1 MKRFSLIAL
10 LLILSIS
17 LFACGGGDTT
27 DGGESYRVMLSCSE
41 GASVVGEASVDVA
54 SGDSVE
60 FTVEIDTGYV
70 FVSVSEG
77 EFDSETGVLT
87 IENVTKKMNVSFIV
101 EKSGY
106 DTEKSVPFAFSGAS
120 GDTVSVTSSE
130 VKLGALVK
138 AKSVYQGKIFLG
150 WSFGKSVKD
159 GGFVVSEDR
168 ELEFTVTPDLLN
180 GDKLSLFANY
190 MDDTSR
196 ALYYDVN
203 GGVINSGSDNVSH
216 TKYYKTKIEGSKLLV
231 TLGDAYFA
239 YCPSHS
245 TFWDDGSFTR
255 EGYVL
260 AEYNTKPDGSGE
272 GFSLGSK
279 YFAKNENGIET
290 LYCIWKKATPVSEFT
305 YKDFEYPCPVKSEYA
320 PDWQKN
326 GVIIT
331 GYSGKA
337 KEVVIPETINGKYVI
352 AIGAGAFK
360 NSSFDTLV
368 LNRRIQKIEDG
379 AFVGCS
385 SLKTVYYPDGIYSIS
400 NNAFDA
406 ASYKNLKNLYVNAS
420 IAPRYANQNVG
431 AFSVKLSKL
440 LETAGEKRIIAIG
453 GSSVYEGLATE
464 YMEALLGGEYKVINF
479 GTTRTTH
486 GLIYLEA
493 MKHYAT
499 KDDLLIYAPENS
511 IYMMGESELYLKTL
525 RDIESMNNFY
535 RYIDISNYTNVF
547 SGFAELNADRYKRAE
562 TRYEDIVTV
571 SQMVDKNGDHQDAK
585 RENMNYPNKQTTYT
599 VTFNDRVNSKGYDPF
614 LKDKNEYTH
623 TPSDWQDMENP
634 YWTNLSNK
642 EFTNLVNHAISAAKS
657 SGAKVVFAY
666 APVDE
671 DDMIAEAKNEKWLS
685 DYEKLIADL
694 YDFDAAL
701 GNAKTYIYDHKYI
714 YDSAFHLNDYGRP
727 YRTYSLYCDIVKY
740 LSLGTPRAMLSLGTN
755 FDGCI
760 FESNAN
766 GVPQH
771 KVDFLN

>member
-1 MKRFSLIAL
+1 MSLM
-10 LLILSIS
+10 LSFS
-17 LFACGGGDTT
+17 LFACGGGDTEE
-27 DGGESYRVMLSCSE
+27 GEVFRIMISVSE
-41 GASVVGEASVDVA
+41 GARVVGKSSVDVA
-54 SGDSVE
+54 PGESVE
-60 FTVEIDTGYV
+60 FEIEIDTGYV
-70 FVSVSEG
+70 FKSVSDG
-77 EFDSETGVLT
+77 EFDTETGILT
-87 IENVTKKMNVSFIV
+87 IENVTRKMSVAFVV
-101 EKSGY
+101 EKTDF
-106 DTEKSVPFAFSGAS
+106 DTEASVPFVFTGEKGDSSGIS
-120 GDTVSVTSSE
+120 GNQ

-138 AKSVYQGKIFLG
+138 AKSGYYDKIFLG
-150 WSFGKSVKD
+150 WSFGKSAED
-159 GGFVVSEDR
+159 GGIVVSDER
-168 ELEFTVTPDLLN
+168 ELEFTVTPDLLKD
-180 GDKLSLFANY
+180 GSLYLFANY
-190 MDDTSR
+190 MDDTPS

-216 TKYYKTKIEGSKLLV
+216 KKYYKTKIEGSKLLV
-231 TLGDAYFA
+231 TLGDEYFA

-255 EGYVL
+255 DGYVL
-260 AEYNTKPDGSGE
+260 VEYNTKPDGTGE

-279 YFAKNENGIET
+279 YYAKNENGIET
-290 LYCIWKKATPVSEFT
+290 LYCIWKKATSDSEFT
-305 YKDFEYPCPVKSEYA
+305 YKDYEYPCPVKSEYA
-320 PDWQKN
+320 PDWQKS
-326 GVIIT
+326 GVMIT
-331 GYSGKA
+331 GYKGSGR
-337 KEVVIPETINGKYVI
+337 EVVIPEKIGGKYVI
-352 AIGAGAFK
+352 AIGTGAFK
-360 NSSFDTLV
+360 NASFDTLV

-379 AFVGCS
+379 AFMGCQA
-385 SLKTVYYPDGIYSIS
+385 LRTLYYPDGIYSIS
-400 NNAFDA
+400 NDAFDA
-406 ASYKNLKNLYVNAS
+406 ATYKNFKNLYVNAS

-499 KDDLLIYAPENS
+499 KSDLVIYAPENS
-511 IYMMGESELYLKTL
+511 IYMMGESALYLKTL

-535 RYIDISNYTNVF
+535 RYIDISHYTNVF

-562 TRYEDIVTV
+562 TRYEDIVLAA
-571 SQMVDKNGDHQDAK
+571 SMVDKNGDHQDAK
-585 RENMNYPNKQTTYT
+585 RENMDYPNKQTAYT
-599 VTFNDRVNSKGYDPF
+599 VTFNDRVNSAGYDPF

-623 TPSDWQDMENP
+623 TPSDWQDNANP

-642 EFTNLVNHAISAAKS
+642 EFTKLVNSAIGAAKS

-685 DYEKLIADL
+685 DYENLIAEL
-694 YDFDAAL
+694 YDFDATL
-701 GNAKTYIYDHKYI
+701 GNAKTYIYDHKYVF
-714 YDSAFHLNDYGRP
+714 DSAFHLNDYGRP

-740 LSLGTPRAMLSLGTN
+740 LSLGSPRAMLSLGTN

-760 FESNAN
+760 FEENAN
-766 GVPQH
+766 GIPQH
-771 KVDFLN
+771 KVDFLD